1 MLTRARGSYWRDE
14 STKGQMWGQ
23 GDSLLALPKDAD
35 QMRRACGRNE
45 VGRKDDLGK
54 SVVLVVAGTS
64 HLQDGT
70 CVQR

>member
-1 MLTRARGSYWRDE
+1 
-14 STKGQMWGQ
+14 MWGQ